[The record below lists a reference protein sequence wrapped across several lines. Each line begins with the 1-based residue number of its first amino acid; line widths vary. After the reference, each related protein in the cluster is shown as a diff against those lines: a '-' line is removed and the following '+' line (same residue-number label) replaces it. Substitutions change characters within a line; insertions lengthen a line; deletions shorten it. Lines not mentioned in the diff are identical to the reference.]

1 MHSAATQLS
10 NNFSVELIAGL
21 ETVPTA
27 SVSERNLQLEH
38 FCKLSKYDERLFER
52 PGAEFQVMSVSK
64 RPLRASPNWL
74 NADGPDVTQNMH

>member
-21 ETVPTA
+21 ETAPTA

-38 FCKLSKYDERLFER
+38 FCKLSKYDERLFQGLNSKLC
-52 PGAEFQVMSVSK
+52 PFQSIHFV
-64 RPLRASPNWL
+64 RAL
-74 NADGPDVTQNMH
+74 HG